1 MTKKELVE
9 ELRGTVEGLTK
20 KATEKLAN
28 KMFDVIKETVAKGE
42 KVAIAG
48 FGTFDSQ
55 EVPERSGVSKLHGV
69 EKEWTKE
76 AHKKPVFKASKNF
89 KEAVK

>member
-9 ELRGTVEGLTK
+9 ELRGIVEGLTK
-20 KATEKLAN
+20 KDTEKLAN

-48 FGTFDSQ
+48 FGVFDSQ
-55 EVPERSGVSKLHGV
+55 EVAERSGVSKLGGV
-69 EKEWTKE
+69 EKAWTSE
-76 AHKKPVFKASKNF
+76 AHKKPVFKAGKEF
-89 KEAVK
+89 KEKVR